1 MGKRSLPR
9 GKTRGEPTRERSRV
23 KASKGKQATGVRG
36 GTASPQTPEQVI
48 AARRRALRNRAD
60 VANFLKRLA
69 AMAVMLWI
77 LFGLVFGLTPV
88 RNDDMMPRLSAG
100 DLMLYYRLNRTWHA
114 QDVVVVK
121 KDGVTYTARI
131 VAQSGDKVEIT
142 DDAQLKVNDSIVLE
156 NDIYYSTPK
165 YDDNVQYPVTLAED
179 EFFVLCDYR
188 EGAKDSRY
196 FGPVRRSEVKG
207 KVITVLRRS
216 GL

>member
-9 GKTRGEPTRERSRV
+9 GKSQRQANPR
-23 KASKGKQATGVRG
+23 KASTGVRG
-36 GTASPQTPEQVI
+36 GSTSPQTPEQVI

-60 VANFLKRLA
+60 IASFLKRLA
-69 AMAVMLWI
+69 AMVIIVWI

-100 DLMLYYRLNRTWHA
+100 DLMLYYRLNQTWHT

-131 VAQSGDKVEIT
+131 VARGGDTVEIT

-156 NDIYYSTPK
+156 NDIYYSTPR

-196 FGPVRRSEVKG
+196 FGPVSRSEVKG